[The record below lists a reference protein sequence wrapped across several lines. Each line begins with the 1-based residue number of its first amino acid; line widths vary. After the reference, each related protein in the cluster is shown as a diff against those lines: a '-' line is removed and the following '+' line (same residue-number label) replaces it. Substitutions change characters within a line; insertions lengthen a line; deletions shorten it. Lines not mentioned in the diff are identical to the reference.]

1 MNEEDAEKNKKENE
15 KKEIDPKVQEERI
28 QAAKRAV
35 EEHEKEEKIENAV
48 GEYILLTIIAF
59 ILLLIILSFL
69 YPKIPLMIFW
79 KILGN

>member
-1 MNEEDAEKNKKENE
+1 MKKENE

-28 QAAKRAV
+28 QEAKRAL

>member
-1 MNEEDAEKNKKENE
+1 MNKDKKN

-28 QAAKRAV
+28 QAAKRAL

>member
-1 MNEEDAEKNKKENE
+1 MKKENE

-28 QAAKRAV
+28 QEAKRAL

-59 ILLLIILSFL
+59 ILLLIILSFF
-69 YPKIPLMIFW
+69 YPKILLTIFW